1 MSETAEAEAPAAGQ
15 HSPHLEEH
23 ERDQAARVQ
32 LAGARVIHEV
42 LREEGETELR
52 RSVGALAWSGLA
64 AGLSMGFSFLTL
76 GLLHVA
82 LEGTSAAEVV
92 APVGYSVGFVI
103 CVLGKQQLFTETTL
117 TATLPLMHAPT
128 AAGFGRLARMW
139 AVVLA
144 ANLIGTFAFAWLI
157 SQDGVMRPDVANAL
171 LKTAKG
177 AFTETFITGAVR
189 AMFSG
194 WLIALMV
201 WLMPASGAAAAFVI
215 VALTYVVSL
224 SGFPHIIAGSTE
236 AAYAV
241 LNGAASV
248 GDYGWR
254 FLAPT
259 LLGNVVG
266 GTALAALL
274 NHAPVAHDFAANDQK
289 AEKKRR

>member
-1 MSETAEAEAPAAGQ
+1 MSDTAEAPAAGQ

-23 ERDQAARVQ
+23 ERDQAARVG

-82 LEGTSAAEVV
+82 LKGASAADVV

-103 CVLGKQQLFTETTL
+103 AVLGKQQLFTETTL
-117 TATLPLMHAPT
+117 TATLPLMHAPS

-139 AVVLA
+139 AVVLI
-144 ANLIGTFAFAWLI
+144 ANLVGTFAFAWLI
-157 SQDGVMRPDVANAL
+157 SQAGVMRPDVADAL
-171 LKTAKG
+171 LTTAKET
-177 AFTETFITGAVR
+177 FTQNFITGAVR

-201 WLMPASGAAAAFVI
+201 WLMPASGSAAAFVI

-248 GDYGWR
+248 GDYGSR

-274 NHAPVAHDFAANDQK
+274 NHAPVAHDFAANQE
-289 AEKKRR
+289 EKKRR